1 MVALL
6 DPDRNPPPIPPH
18 IPNFNNIQVLNAAD
32 VVLFLVLDL
41 QTPVV
46 ESIPVRY
53 RILNAFF
60 QAVSTR
66 TAGTASVP
74 IGSLHP
80 GIQCSYLIMMYISV
94 LPLAIS
100 IRRTN
105 VYEEH
110 SLGIYIPPG
119 EATEAQE
126 GGGKGDEGTYIK
138 AHIRR
143 QLEFDLWYVFLGL
156 FLICIAEGRRIADA
170 SDYV

>member
-1 MVALL
+1 
-6 DPDRNPPPIPPH
+6 
-18 IPNFNNIQVLNAAD
+18 
-32 VVLFLVLDL
+32 
-41 QTPVV
+41 
-46 ESIPVRY
+46 
-53 RILNAFF
+53 
-60 QAVSTR
+60 
-66 TAGTASVP
+66 
-74 IGSLHP
+74 
-80 GIQCSYLIMMYISV
+80 MMYISV

-126 GGGKGDEGTYIK
+126 GEGKGDEGTYIK